1 MNETPA
7 VPTQTETEKLDLTD
21 VQFLGSH
28 LAELFKA
35 WVYNAL
41 YSPWFLVPTYVAHPE
56 LAQAGIVAICV
67 LKTY

>member
-21 VQFLGSH
+21 VQFLGGH

-35 WVYNAL
+35 WVYNSL
-41 YSPWFLVPTYVAHPE
+41 HSPWFLKHTWHTLSSPKLT
-56 LAQAGIVAICV
+56 
-67 LKTY
+67 

>member
-21 VQFLGSH
+21 VQFWEATWQNFSKPGSTMLCTH
-28 LAELFKA
+28 L
-35 WVYNAL
+35 
-41 YSPWFLVPTYVAHPE
+41 WFLVPTYVAHPE